1 MMEIV
6 PEILQRSVLSMKRL
20 VLTSGLAAVAFAAMT
35 LSAFADERPG
45 IDRAGRAG
53 GGRGIMR
60 LRKCLSGLDLSA
72 DQKSAIQ
79 AIVTAAKPA
88 LEADAATVKAD
99 RQKVRA
105 DIASGADKSVVGQDV
120 LTAHAD
126 AQALRAAAAAV
137 RDQILAKLST
147 DQQNSVKDCL
157 QASHGFRDPGTAGFR
172 GHQ

>member
-1 MMEIV
+1 
-6 PEILQRSVLSMKRL
+6 MKRF
-20 VLTSGLAAVAFAAMT
+20 VLTSGLAAVAFAALT
-35 LSAFADERPG
+35 LSAVADERPG

-53 GGRGIMR
+53 RHGIMQ

-79 AIVTAAKPA
+79 AIVTAAKPG
-88 LEADAATVKAD
+88 LEAAAATVKAD
-99 RQKVRA
+99 RQKIRS
-105 DIASGADKSVVGQDV
+105 DIESGADKSVVGQDV

-126 AQALRAAAAAV
+126 AQALHAAGAAV

-157 QASHGFRDPGTAGFR
+157 AASRAFRSPGAAGFR
-172 GHQ
+172 Q

>member
-1 MMEIV
+1 
-6 PEILQRSVLSMKRL
+6 MKRL
-20 VLTSGLAAVAFAAMT
+20 VLTSGLAAVAFAALT
-35 LSAFADERPG
+35 LSALADDRPG

-53 GGRGIMR
+53 GRHGMMN

-99 RQKVRA
+99 RQKIRA
-105 DIASGADKSVVGQDV
+105 DVQAGADKSVIGQDV

-137 RDQILAKLST
+137 RDQILAKLSP
-147 DQQNSVKDCL
+147 DQQASVKDCL
-157 QASHGFRDPGTAGFR
+157 AASRASRSPGAAGFR
-172 GHQ
+172 Q

>member
-1 MMEIV
+1 
-6 PEILQRSVLSMKRL
+6 MKRF
-20 VLTSGLAAVAFAAMT
+20 VLTSGLAAVVLAAMT

-53 GGRGIMR
+53 GRHGLMR

-88 LEADAATVKAD
+88 LEAEAATVKAD
-99 RQKVRA
+99 RQKIRA
-105 DIASGADKSVVGQDV
+105 DIEAGADKSVIGQDV

-126 AQALRAAAAAV
+126 AQALHAAAAAV

-147 DQQNSVKDCL
+147 DQQASVKDCL
-157 QASHGFRDPGTAGFR
+157 ASSRRGPGPAGFR
-172 GHQ
+172 Q

>member
-6 PEILQRSVLSMKRL
+6 PEILQRSVLAMKRF
-20 VLTSGLAAVAFAAMT
+20 VLTSGLAAVAFAALT

-53 GGRGIMR
+53 GRHGVMQ
-60 LRKCLSGLDLSA
+60 LRKCLSGVDLSA

-79 AIVTAAKPA
+79 AIVTAAKPG
-88 LEADAATVKAD
+88 LEAAAATVKAD
-99 RQKVRA
+99 RQKVKA
-105 DIASGADKSVVGQDV
+105 DIAGGADKSVIGQDV

-126 AQALRAAAAAV
+126 AQALRAAGAAV

-157 QASHGFRDPGTAGFR
+157 AASRAFRSPGAAGFR
-172 GHQ
+172 Q